1 MRGGKSLLILLI
13 LAIGL
18 GGYAYFVE
26 SKKDTTAATD
36 TKKESLVKVDAS
48 KIDELEV
55 RSATGDDTK
64 LKKAGS
70 DWQITS
76 PDAGPADSSD
86 VNSLVTTLGSLDASR
101 TINDNPSSVKEF
113 GLDPARFSVAYKLA
127 GETTWHKVN
136 FGNKT
141 PTGADLYARVD
152 GQPKLVTVGGFV
164 EDSLNRSAFDL
175 RDKSVLKFQRE
186 SVDGVTI
193 DAAGAP
199 SVALAKKGENWALT
213 APVQARAEFNNVDG
227 LIGQVV
233 QAKMKAIVPTTA
245 GAPTPA
251 ELKTFGL
258 DKPQLTLTFG
268 AGSNRATLAIGGKKD
283 DTTLYARDLSRP
295 MVFTIEP
302 GLLDQ
307 LKKSADDFR
316 VKDVFEFR
324 GFNATAMD
332 FTVGGQ
338 SFSYTKQKPPAPP
351 APKAGETPPPAPADV
366 WKQTKPAAKDVDA
379 SKMTDL
385 LTDLSNLR
393 AQSFSDKPLDK
404 GDEITVVAHFG
415 DGASTKEERVTFR
428 KSGDVVQ
435 AMRADEKG
443 AAVVPTADYDKAI
456 GELKALTGVK

>member
-1 MRGGKSLLILLI
+1 MRGGKSFFVLVV
-13 LAIGL
+13 LALGL

-26 SKKDTTAATD
+26 SKKDTTSST
-36 TKKESLVKVDAS
+36 TKKDSFVAFDSSKV
-48 KIDELEV
+48 DELEV
-55 RSATGDDTK
+55 HAASGDDTK

-76 PDAGPADSSD
+76 PDAGPADNGD
-86 VNSLVTTLGSLDASR
+86 VNAVLTTLGSLDSSR

-113 GLDPARFSVAYKLA
+113 GLEPARFSVAYKLA
-127 GETTWHKVN
+127 GETAWHKVN

-141 PTGADLYARVD
+141 PTGADLYARID

-164 EDSLNRSAFDL
+164 EDSLNRTAFDL

-186 SVDGVTI
+186 AVDGVTI
-193 DAAGAP
+193 EASGAP
-199 SVALAKKGENWALT
+199 AVSLAKKGDNWALT
-213 APVQARAEFNNVDG
+213 APAAARAEFSNVDG

-233 QAKMKAIVPTTA
+233 QAKMKAIVPTA
-245 GAPTPA
+245 SGAPTPA

-268 AGSNRATLAIGGKKD
+268 AGSTRASLAIGGKKD
-283 DTTLYARDLSRP
+283 DTTLYARDLARP
-295 MVFTIEP
+295 MVFTVEP
-302 GLLDQ
+302 ALLDQ
-307 LKKSADDFR
+307 LKKTADDFR

-324 GFNATAMD
+324 GFNATAID
-332 FTVGGQ
+332 FTVAGQ
-338 SFSYTKQKPPAPP
+338 SFSFAKQKPPALP
-351 APKAGETPPPAPADV
+351 APKAGETPPPPPADV
-366 WKQTKPAAKDVDA
+366 WKQTKPSAKDTDA
-379 SKMTDL
+379 AKMTDL

-404 GDEITVVAHFG
+404 GDEVTVVAHFG
-415 DGASTKEERVTFR
+415 DASAAKDERVTFR

-443 AAVVPTADYDKAI
+443 AAVIPTADYDKAI